1 MGSEKKKVGR
11 KLNISNLTWRQVME
25 IDSCTRCGECVK
37 WCPVY
42 VQDSRESVTPRDK
55 LHVFRKIIVAQNSLR
70 SKFINPDSWLG
81 RLICPKLPTEE
92 ELHKAVEALYE
103 CSTCRQCHFV
113 CPSRIDTVELYE
125 ALRRALMNSGFKHI
139 QTHIPM
145 VKSSE
150 SYDNPWV
157 QPRATRARWTKVA
170 KKEGRMNM
178 PEMIK
183 PTREFKKSAEKKS
196 VEAKQKAIEVG
207 EQEGGI

>member
-1 MGSEKKKVGR
+1 MPLKKNKPGIKIDV
-11 KLNISNLTWRQVME
+11 SNLTWRQVME
-25 IDSCTRCGECVK
+25 ISSCTRCGECVK

-42 VQDSRESVTPRDK
+42 VQDAREEITPRSK
-55 LHVFRKIIVAQNSLR
+55 LRVFEKLLIAQNSLR

-81 RLICPKLPTEE
+81 RLICPQPPDEE
-92 ELHKAVEALYE
+92 EIREAAAILYE

-125 ALRRALMNSGFKHI
+125 ALRRSFVDSGSPHI
-139 QTHIPM
+139 DTHMPM

-170 KKEGRMNM
+170 KKEKRIKEL
-178 PEMIK
+178 PIMIK
-183 PTREFKKSAEKKS
+183 PDKDVKQAAEKES
-196 VEAKQKAIEVG
+196 RR
-207 EQEGGI
+207 